1 MNGDDIIKNVNT
13 ELRLLP
19 DNYYN
24 RDVLILKTKYE
35 DKLSLQKFEKISSI
49 HKVDNFE
56 LIGTIIINL
65 KKFNTMGC
73 YDYFNDSNNFYD
85 LESNEDYER
94 FIQVLSYSSQNTKQ
108 TPIKEEKVAKTIDE
122 IIDKYQ
128 LQSFKKDIEEFI
140 NLSDVK
146 KGELLYN
153 VKKSTKQ
160 SFVSFYNDFGLNKS
174 MVSIRI
180 KLYELSI
187 EFSEFT
193 NIIQTLKV
201 GIISCFPKNDYSL
214 RKSILENIKSGE
226 LKQDRNEIN
235 NFINQRKFTDRE
247 KALDTQLI
255 KLKSFLNKKNYIK
268 LSDNDQQRILNNFDK
283 IQKIIEKK
291 G

>member
-226 LKQDRNEIN
+226 LKQDEM
-235 NFINQRKFTDRE
+235 K
-247 KALDTQLI
+247 
-255 KLKSFLNKKNYIK
+255 
-268 LSDNDQQRILNNFDK
+268 
-283 IQKIIEKK
+283 
-291 G
+291 